1 MRLHKTLGVAVVG
14 VALSALALTGCSTQ
28 SAATAGGDSGK
39 LSIVAS
45 TNVYGSIAEAIGG
58 DLVSVSSII
67 DDPAQDPHSFE
78 ADAQVQL
85 ALSKADIVIENGG
98 GYDDFVDTLLGGA
111 NNADAVV
118 LNAATI
124 SGYDQEPA
132 SGEFN
137 EHLWYDFPT
146 VQKVAEDLS
155 AQLTKLDA
163 DNAST
168 FAANTTAFTAKLKTL
183 EADEAAVKAASAG
196 VGVAI
201 TEPVPLYMLDAAGLV
216 NKTPEAFS
224 EAIEEGSDV
233 SPAVLQ
239 QTLALFADGSVKVLA
254 YNEQTT
260 GAETE
265 QLLAAAKANNVA
277 VVPVTETMPAGTDYI
292 GWMTSNIDAI
302 KAAVA

>member
-1 MRLHKTLGVAVVG
+1 MRLHTTLGVAVAG
-14 VALSALALTGCSTQ
+14 VALSALALTGCSAGT
-28 SAATAGGDSGK
+28 SADAGSASGK

-45 TNVYGSIAEAIGG
+45 TNVYGSIAEAVGG
-58 DLVSVSSII
+58 DLVDVTSII

-85 ALSKADIVIENGG
+85 ALSKADVVVENGG
-98 GYDDFVDTLLGGA
+98 GYDDFVDTLLKGA
-111 NNADAVV
+111 SNADAVV

-132 SGEFN
+132 TGEFN

-146 VQKVAEDLS
+146 VQKVADELS
-155 AQLTKLDA
+155 AQLGKIDA
-163 DNAST
+163 DDAATFEANA
-168 FAANTTAFTAKLKTL
+168 AAFTAKLKTL
-183 EADEAAVKAASAG
+183 EATEAKLKSSSAG
-196 VGVAI
+196 AGVAI

-216 NKTPEAFS
+216 NKTPDAFS

-239 QTLALFADGSVKVLA
+239 QTLALFADGSVKLLA

-292 GWMTSNIDAI
+292 GWMTSNLDAI
-302 KAAVA
+302 TAALG